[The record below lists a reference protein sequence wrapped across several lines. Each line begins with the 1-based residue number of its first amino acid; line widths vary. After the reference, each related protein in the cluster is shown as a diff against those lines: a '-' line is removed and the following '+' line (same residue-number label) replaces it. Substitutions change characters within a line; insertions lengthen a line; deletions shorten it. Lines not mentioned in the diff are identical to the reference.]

1 MISVSP
7 ESLTSA
13 MLDYLLWHKPVLSC
27 LSVVLVFTVQLLDL
41 LLGFH
46 SHSETKQE
54 PRLISASSCSHAAE
68 NLSFQLVIDQFAHP
82 TFLIKFQ
89 VNWLWSN
96 VPEAERQSGSE
107 DDPQLPVCEP
117 QQQEK
122 GEAHGLLSALSST
135 HYSLCG
141 RAALVCC
148 SCQATDCEMSFTADC
163 ADVWLVVLGCQED
176 AQNRTD
182 CLFTCSFH

>member
-1 MISVSP
+1 
-7 ESLTSA
+7 
-13 MLDYLLWHKPVLSC
+13 MLDYLFWHKTVLLTTCRVSALCSSLRCSC
-27 LSVVLVFTVQLLDL
+27 LTSCWVFTVSVKPNRNLVSSQPL
-41 LLGFH
+41 
-46 SHSETKQE
+46 
-54 PRLISASSCSHAAE
+54 PAAISLHKM
-68 NLSFQLVIDQFAHP
+68 FMQLVIDQSAHP

-89 VNWLWSN
+89 VNWLWRN

-122 GEAHGLLSALSST
+122 GKTPGLLSALNST
-135 HYSLCG
+135 HYSLCV

-148 SCQATDCEMSFTADC
+148 SAQAEQQSSCEMSFPADC

-182 CLFTCSFH
+182 CLFTCRLH